1 MEYKKY
7 QHVCRIG
14 TSDVGGLLDGEVY
27 VFSKIDGTNGT
38 LFLGD
43 DG

>member
-14 TSDVGGLLDGEVY
+14 TSDVGGYSMVKYMYSVKLMEQTEHY
-27 VFSKIDGTNGT
+27 I
-38 LFLGD
+38 
-43 DG
+43 

>member
-14 TSDVGGLLDGEVY
+14 TSDVGGLLDGEVMY
-27 VFSKIDGTNGT
+27 SVKLMEQTEHYI
-38 LFLGD
+38 
-43 DG
+43 

>member
-14 TSDVGGLLDGEVY
+14 TSDVGGGYSMVKYMYSVKLMEQTEHY
-27 VFSKIDGTNGT
+27 I
-38 LFLGD
+38 
-43 DG
+43 